1 MDQPGLGLGLVHKK
15 VISICGLLGLV
26 HKKVISICGLF
37 STSSGPLRIGARG
50 ASVAECRMHLL
61 VLSMI
66 GAIALGVVLLVA

>member
-1 MDQPGLGLGLVHKK
+1 MDQLGLG
-15 VISICGLLGLV
+15 LGLV

-61 VLSMI
+61 VLSI
-66 GAIALGVVLLVA
+66 GTIALVVLLVA

>member
-1 MDQPGLGLGLVHKK
+1 MDQPGLG
-15 VISICGLLGLV
+15 LGLV

-50 ASVAECRMHLL
+50 ASVAKCRMHLL
-61 VLSMI
+61 VLSI